1 MRELTSI
8 ESWILPLVCAG
19 HLKEINWV
27 RPPWADQLADGRR
40 ELSVGFAEGIVEKGK
55 TRLAVSWAT
64 DYYTSD
70 ATYCAEQKMTDAK
83 KLTLTVSTEPSYSKT
98 ETKAPW
104 FLDVDLGEIFG
115 FRQVLL
121 LSSLS
126 NGHWSEG
133 RAITHSSSIF
143 LH

>member
-1 MRELTSI
+1 MTSI

-40 ELSVGFAEGIVEKGK
+40 ELSVGFAEGIIEKGK

-70 ATYCAEQKMTDAK
+70 ATYCAEEKMTDAK
-83 KLTLTVSTEPSYSKT
+83 KLTLTVSTEPSYSKK
-98 ETKAPW
+98 EDMDPW
-104 FLDVDLGEIFG
+104 LLYVDLGWSILFLNLFIF
-115 FRQVLL
+115 RLL
-121 LSSLS
+121 FLRRSFHLGYS
-126 NGHWSEG
+126 G
-133 RAITHSSSIF
+133 R
-143 LH
+143 